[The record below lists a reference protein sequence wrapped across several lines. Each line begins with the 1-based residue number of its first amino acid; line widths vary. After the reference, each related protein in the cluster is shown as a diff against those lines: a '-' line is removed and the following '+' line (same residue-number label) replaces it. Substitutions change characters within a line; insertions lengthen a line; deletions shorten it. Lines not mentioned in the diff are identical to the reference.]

1 METPKKVKIF
11 IEDRNYSKWSF
22 QDVDN
27 NNEVCMDKYPV
38 LKTISPLE
46 RKYLNKDVFMVSNN
60 KIECVYSSV
69 RVNDRM
75 AGVLILEKNKTYGR
89 TLNNKRLLYKC
100 IPDDPHIPIFL
111 IPYDV
116 KIQFSKVYKNKYVVF
131 KYDNWQDKHPQG
143 ILIES
148 IGDVDNLEAF
158 YEYQLYCKSLH
169 ISISDISDKTR
180 ILLNKN
186 IQDQYIEA
194 ILRNPDYHIE
204 DYRDKYVFTIDP
216 NNSIDYDDGFS
227 VTTMGNN
234 TKVIIYIANV
244 FFWLETLGLWNS
256 FSKRVATIYL
266 PDRRRPM
273 LPTILSDTLCSLLEK
288 QQRFAFAMEI
298 MIDNNTGNIIGDPVY
313 KNVVISVTKNY
324 SYEDIN
330 LVYNDI
336 NYTHLFDITYK
347 MNKYIKTSHDVVSF
361 WMVKMNQI
369 IGSYMA
375 TNKIGIF
382 RATVNNSDDENSGRN
397 NDYEMLKHFNDDTRR
412 AIQNWNNTA
421 GKYVL
426 FDDDVDLNHFMM
438 NSKYIH
444 ITSPIRRLVDLLNQ
458 MILSNYTG
466 ITTKMSNDSM
476 LFLDEWKQQMEYI
489 NTSMRSI
496 RKIQTDCF
504 LLNKCFNNPM
514 ILDDTYSGVLF
525 DKIIKNDGT
534 FHYMVYLE
542 ELKLLSRIITH
553 IDLNNYS
560 ISRFKLFLFENE
572 DKTKKKIRLQI
583 IINPNIL
590 QP

>member
-1 METPKKVKIF
+1 METSKKVKIF
-11 IEDRNYSKWSF
+11 IEDRNYSKWTF
-22 QDVDN
+22 QDIDN
-27 NNEVCMDKYPV
+27 NNEICMNEYPI
-38 LKTISPLE
+38 LKSVSPLE
-46 RKYLNKDVFMVSNN
+46 KKYLNKDVFMISNN
-60 KIECVYSSV
+60 SIECIYSSV
-69 RVNDRM
+69 RVNDSI
-75 AGVLILEKNKTYGR
+75 AGILILEKNKTYGR

-116 KIQFSKVYKNKYVVF
+116 KIQFTKVYKNKYVVF
-131 KYDNWQDKHPQG
+131 KYDNWNDKHPQG
-143 ILIES
+143 ILIDS
-148 IGDVDNLEAF
+148 IGDVDNLDAF

-169 ISISDISDKTR
+169 ISISDFTDKTR

-186 IQDQYIEA
+186 VQEQYIKT
-194 ILRNPDYHIE
+194 ILRNPDFHIE

-227 VTTMGNN
+227 VIKMGDK

-298 MIDNNTGNIIGDPVY
+298 TIDNNTGDIIDVPLY
-313 KNVVISVTKNY
+313 KNVVINVNKNY
-324 SYEDIN
+324 SYEDVN

-336 NYTHLFDITYK
+336 NYTNLFDITYK

-382 RATVNNSDDENSGRN
+382 RATITNSDDNSCGQN
-397 NDYEMLKHFNDDTRR
+397 NDYEILKDFNDDTRR
-412 AIQNWNNTA
+412 AIQHWNNTA

-426 FDDDVDLNHFMM
+426 FDDDADLNHFMM

-458 MILSNYTG
+458 MMLSNYTG
-466 ITTKMSNDSM
+466 ITSKMSNDSI
-476 LFLDEWKQQMEYI
+476 LFLDKWKQQMEYI

-504 LLNKCFNNPM
+504 LLNRCFNSPT
-514 ILDDTYSGVLF
+514 ILENMYSGVLF

-542 ELKLLSRIITH
+542 DLKLLSRIITH
-553 IDLNNYS
+553 IDLSNYS
-560 ISRFKLFLFENE
+560 ISMFKLFLFENE
-572 DKTKKKIRLQI
+572 YKTKKKIRLQI
-583 IINPNIL
+583 FM
-590 QP
+590 